1 MATEPTTCGNDC
13 GACYVGNVGLAPAWF
28 IKGVHRRVRVCPDC
42 VRPLGFLPD
51 GTPTVGESYAEV
63 ARKAKALDK
72 LGEYLQHTEQELCVG
87 YDMAEVGNFG
97 GQYHAPYCEWQM
109 AHHAD
114 TLLALAEA
122 LPEKE

>member
-1 MATEPTTCGNDC
+1 MWASPRHGSS
-13 GACYVGNVGLAPAWF
+13 
-28 IKGVHRRVRVCPDC
+28 RVCTAGCASVPT
-42 VRPLGFLPD
+42 VYAPLGFLPD